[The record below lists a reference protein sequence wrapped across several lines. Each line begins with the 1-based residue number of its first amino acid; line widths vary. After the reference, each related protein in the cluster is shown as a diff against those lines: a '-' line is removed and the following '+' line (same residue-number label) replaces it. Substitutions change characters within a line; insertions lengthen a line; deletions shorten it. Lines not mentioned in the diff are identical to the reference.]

1 MNAKDRMRWMGKS
14 ARSRAEA
21 MGHSMKD
28 WGLER
33 RLDRATDEADRLRFE
48 NERLREEV
56 EQTRSQGERML
67 DLFERRLSETVET
80 EDEGKRSHRG
90 RWLMLLLALG
100 GGAYAVIRTRS
111 WNAGRN
117 EWSGLKDVPTVTESS
132 AATL

>member
-1 MNAKDRMRWMGKS
+1 MNATDRMRWMGRS

-28 WGLER
+28 KGLER

-56 EQTRSQGERML
+56 DRTRSQGERML
-67 DLFERRLSETVET
+67 DLIERRLSEAAES
-80 EDEGKRSHRG
+80 EENGKRSHAG
-90 RWLMLLLALG
+90 RWLMLLVALG

-111 WNAGRN
+111 SNAGRD
-117 EWSGLKDVPTVTESS
+117 EWGNIPAVTESS
-132 AATL
+132 TAAR